1 MKKVI
6 VKTAN
11 QSYQVLIG
19 NSYLDQIANEI
30 SKIKLPNNLFIV
42 VDENVFKY
50 HSKIIRSVFQNHK
63 ARIFYYILP
72 SGERYKSANQL
83 RSIYK
88 SLLENQ
94 FNRDTTF
101 VSFGGGVTGDIGAF
115 AASTYMRGL
124 PFVNV
129 PTTLLAMIDSAVGG
143 KTGINFG
150 KRKNII
156 GTFYQPEL
164 VFIDTMFLNTLPSR
178 EFDSALGELIKYG
191 LISNKAYYDFLT
203 NNFERIKTQKKD
215 AINYAIVESVKFKAG
230 VVFRDEFEKK
240 GIRKILNLGHTFA
253 HGFESELKF
262 KLKHG
267 EAVTAGIVCALFLSK
282 KIRLLN
288 RNLIDKLLLLPAKIK
303 LPIQIQ
309 KVKNDSI
316 YEIMLSDKKVA
327 GGKLKFVLLSDIGKT
342 VVDVPVQKKDVFFV
356 INKMKKF
363 YLV

>member
-6 VKTAN
+6 VKTASR
-11 QSYQVLIG
+11 SYHVLID
-19 NSYLDQIANEI
+19 NLCLTQLVNEI
-30 SKIKLPNNLFIV
+30 SRNKLPNNLFIV

-50 HSKIIRSVFQNHK
+50 HSKFIRSVFQNYK
-63 ARIFYYILP
+63 GRIFYFTFP

-83 RSIYK
+83 RNIYK

-94 FNRDTTF
+94 FGRDTTLIA
-101 VSFGGGVTGDIGAF
+101 FGGGVVGDIAAF
-115 AASTYMRGL
+115 TASTYMRGL

-129 PTTLLAMIDSAVGG
+129 PTTLLAMIDSAIGG

-191 LISNKAYYDFLT
+191 LISNKAYYNFLT
-203 NNFERIKTQKKD
+203 NNFEKIKAQKKD
-215 AINYAIVESVKFKAG
+215 VINYAIIESVKFKAG
-230 VVFRDEFEKK
+230 VVLQDEFEKK

-267 EAVTAGIVCALFLSK
+267 EAVTAGIICALFLSE

-288 RNLIDKLLLLPAKIK
+288 SNLIDKLLLLPAKMK

-309 KVKNDSI
+309 KIKNNSV
-316 YEIMLSDKKVA
+316 YEMMLSDKKVS
-327 GGKLKFVLLSDIGKT
+327 GGKLKFVLLSDVGKT
-342 VVDVPVQKKDVFFV
+342 IVDVPVQKKDVFFV

-363 YLV
+363 FSV